1 MRFFFFL
8 LFFLVSC
15 VGFNSEKT
23 KKIYICGDH
32 ECKNKREVRDYFEN
46 NISVEVYTVTSSRK
60 KSEDI
65 DLVQL
70 NISDKEKQEYVAL
83 STKEEKIKKKIE
95 KRKKVAKI
103 NVKEEKKAKK
113 IQKKRKKKKSSPV
126 TLVRLCKNLQE
137 CDIDEVAK
145 IILEMGKKKDFPDL
159 TVN

>member
-15 VGFNSEKT
+15 AGFNSEKT

-32 ECKNKREVRDYFEN
+32 ECKNKKEIRDYFEN
-46 NISVEVYTVTSSRK
+46 NISVEVYTVTSSK
-60 KSEDI
+60 KKNKDI

-70 NISDKEKQEYVAL
+70 NISDKEKKEYVEL
-83 STKEEKIKKKIE
+83 NTKEENIKKKIE
-95 KRKKVAKI
+95 KRKKIAKI
-103 NVKEEKKAKK
+103 DVKEEKKAKK
-113 IQKKRKKKKSSPV
+113 TQKKRKKKKTSPV
-126 TLVRLCKNLQE
+126 TLVRLCKNLEE

-145 IILEMGKKKDFPDL
+145 IILEMGQKKEFPDL

>member
-8 LFFLVSC
+8 LLFLVSC

-23 KKIYICGDH
+23 KKIYICGNH
-32 ECKNKREVRDYFEN
+32 ECRNKKEIREYFEN
-46 NISVEVYTVTSSRK
+46 NISVEVYTVTSSKK
-60 KSEDI
+60 KSQDI

-70 NISDKEKQEYVAL
+70 NISEKEKQEYVAL
-83 STKEEKIKKKIE
+83 STKEERIKKKIE
-95 KRKKVAKI
+95 KRKKIAKI
-103 NVKEEKKAKK
+103 NVKEEKKVKK

-145 IILEMGKKKDFPDL
+145 IISEMGKKKEFPDL
-159 TVN
+159 TFN

>member
-8 LFFLVSC
+8 LLFLFSC
-15 VGFNSEKT
+15 IGFNNEKT

-32 ECKNKREVRDYFEN
+32 ECKNKKEVRDYFDN
-46 NISVEVYTVTSSRK
+46 NISVEVYTVTSSKK
-60 KSEDI
+60 KSQDI

-70 NISDKEKQEYVAL
+70 NISDKEKKKYVAL

-95 KRKKVAKI
+95 KRKNIAKI
-103 NVKEEKKAKK
+103 NIKEEKKAKK
-113 IQKKRKKKKSSPV
+113 AQKKRKKKKTSPV

-145 IILEMGKKKDFPDL
+145 IILEMGKKKEFPNL